1 MPASSSSGVKGYG
14 RCMPGYGRRHFP
26 TRNEIISE
34 LEEYLGDLRSEI
46 NGVEERIA
54 ELKKEA

>member
-1 MPASSSSGVKGYG
+1 
-14 RCMPGYGRRHFP
+14 MPGYGRRHFP